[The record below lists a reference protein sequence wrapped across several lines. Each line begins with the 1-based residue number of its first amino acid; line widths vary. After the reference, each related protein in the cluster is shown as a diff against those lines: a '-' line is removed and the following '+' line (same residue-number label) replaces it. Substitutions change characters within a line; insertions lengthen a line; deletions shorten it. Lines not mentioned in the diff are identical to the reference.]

1 MKKIDDLKKKR
12 ILLVFIS
19 VGLIL
24 TIIIGAAVAYMAP
37 NINNTETKS
46 TIVFNSGT
54 IAIVFENGQNQINA
68 TNVLPGWTAVKDFT
82 LTAKNNTTIDSSDAM
97 SYAIKLV
104 VEKNTFSDGAITYS
118 LEGKNLSNNGS
129 IAYVLPNTLKSGA
142 SNVIL
147 GYGNFTKTADI
158 ANGVVH
164 SYTLTLA
171 FPNKTYESQS
181 SDMNKQLS
189 AHITIEKPGAFATLT
204 VIDEQ
209 NSINKTM
216 NLEKGAAYELPVQ
229 KSKTGAIFNGWSVT
243 TGSGT
248 ISNNKLTITG
258 NATIKASYNSGV
270 FEYAYVAPTTSNK
283 EPYYT
288 FNVLLSGKYRLETW
302 GAQGGCSLYNNKQ
315 NCTKIG
321 YGGYSTG
328 EITLKKGEV
337 LYIYVGGAGA
347 NGALKVNSAGGYNG
361 GGLGT
366 WDNKDDE
373 TSGGGGG
380 ATHIAKVSGL
390 LSTLESN
397 KDSIIMVS
405 GGAGGQ
411 SASSLQAG
419 SGGGFRG
426 GISTVTNQSIV
437 SQDTGYAFGKGQ
449 DASGVADS
457 DGVGGGGAGFYGGYM
472 NNVSSKSSGSGGSG
486 YIGNSLLSNRS
497 MYCYSCTES
506 TEDETKTVTT
516 TCFSE
521 TATENCAKAGDGYAK
536 ITLLSEE
543 IIAFS
548 TIRVVNEETKTITTY
563 ETELG
568 KAYTLPK
575 PIDYTGYEFSDYSLE
590 KGTATISNL
599 TITPKSEN
607 VVLKVNYNKKTVV
620 DFAYVAPAS
629 DNATPYS
636 KFIAPQTGEY
646 ILETWGAQG
655 GNGHK
660 NNVVVENVAYGGYS
674 IGTVNLNK
682 GDELYVY
689 VGGRGNDG
697 VVKVNDSAGGY
708 NGGGK
713 GHWDKAD
720 NETSGGGGGATH
732 IAKVN
737 GLLSTLSDNVNNILI
752 VSGGGGGV
760 AWTYVPG
767 MGGGM
772 SGTQGYKSS
781 SVKVN
786 PGTQTSGA
794 AFGQG
799 GDGVNNTG
807 TPGGGGGGGFY
818 GGFGGNGDGVP
829 GAGGSG
835 YIANTLLSK
844 KYMYCY
850 DCEESTDATT
860 YTINTNAV
868 NDLND
873 KNICPNGYSEDPV
886 SKCAKAGNGHAR
898 ISYANSSTSKNSS
911 LKLVNAFTGE
921 IKTIQVARGVD
932 TELPT
937 QSNYEYYSFAYWTV
951 NEGVANIT
959 GNKINV
965 SSSTAI
971 IVANYKQNETMEYAY
986 LSNSVIPEPYY
997 KFVASKS
1004 GTYLLEAWG
1013 ASGGKS
1019 AAVQGYGAY
1028 TTGKVK
1034 LSQGE
1039 MLYVYVGGQGT
1050 KSTAAIA
1057 YTAGGYNGGGK
1068 ANYAGGTGGGA
1079 THISTAI
1086 GVLNNQNIKNLLIV
1100 AGGGG
1105 GSSSYSSGNKGGS
1118 GGGITGVSGGGSAL
1132 GAGGSQTAGGAIKS
1146 SSVAG
1151 ENGAFG
1157 YGGYGGYNSSNKNG
1171 SGAGGGGY
1179 YGGAGGSNR
1188 DGGGGGG
1195 SSYIASSRLISGERY
1210 TFCYN
1215 CTESTDDTTYSV
1227 KTNGTSTLL
1236 DKTNCASGYTDTAVS
1251 KCAKLGDG
1259 YARITLLIQD

>member
-1 MKKIDDLKKKR
+1 MRKIDDLKKKR

-189 AHITIEKPGAFATLT
+189 AHITIEKPGSFATLT

-337 LYIYVGGAGA
+337 LYVYVGGAGA

-449 DASGVADS
+449 DANGTADS
-457 DGVGGGGAGFYGGYM
+457 DGVGGGGGGFYGGYM

-486 YIGNSLLSNRS
+486 YIGNSSLSNRS

-536 ITLLSEE
+536 ITLLGEE
-543 IIAFS
+543 IVAFS
-548 TIRVVNEETKTITTY
+548 TIRVVDEETKTITTY

-575 PIDYTGYEFSDYSLE
+575 PRDYTGYDFSDYSLE

-599 TITPKSEN
+599 TVTPKSEN

-620 DFAYVAPAS
+620 DFAYIAPTDS
-629 DNATPYS
+629 ISTPNVM
-636 KFIAPQTGEY
+636 FTAPQTGQY

-655 GNGHK
+655 GSA
-660 NNVVVENVAYGGYS
+660 NVVIGGMGGYS
-674 IGTVNLNK
+674 TGTISLSK
-682 GDELYVY
+682 GEKIYVF
-689 VGGRGNDG
+689 VGGQGIAATEKKS
-697 VVKVNDSAGGY
+697 VVLKGGY
-708 NGGGK
+708 NGGGN
-713 GHWDKAD
+713 GFGYTDKYTA
-720 NETSGGGGGATH
+720 SGGGATH
-732 IAKVN
+732 IATKSLQISN
-737 GLLSTLSDNVNNILI
+737 LSDSKESILL
-752 VSGGGGGV
+752 VSGGGGGSSF
-760 AWTYVPG
+760 T
-767 MGGGM
+767 
-772 SGTQGYKSS
+772 SS
-781 SVKVN
+781 STKYDGGN
-786 PGTQTSGA
+786 AGGYAGTKCSSSNCGAGGTQTTGA

-799 GDGVNNTG
+799 GHRTYNGS
-807 TPGGGGGGGFY
+807 GGGGGYY
-818 GGFGGNGDGVP
+818 GGVDGKYQGGG
-829 GAGGSG
+829 GGSS
-835 YIANTLLSK
+835 YIGNSLLVNK
-844 KYMYCY
+844 FMYCY
-850 DCEESTDATT
+850 GCTESTDESTFT
-860 YTINTNAV
+860 VNTIGSSN
-868 NDLND
+868 LLD
-873 KNICPNGYSEDPV
+873 KENCPNGYSEDPV

-898 ISYANSSTSKNSS
+898 ISYVNSSTTKNSS

-921 IKTIQVARGVD
+921 IKTIQVTRGVD

-997 KFVASKS
+997 KFVAPKS

-1039 MLYVYVGGQGT
+1039 MLYVFVGGQGT

-1079 THISTAI
+1079 THISTSI
-1086 GVLNNQNIKNLLIV
+1086 GVLTNQNIKNLLIV
-1100 AGGGG
+1100 AAGGGG
-1105 GSSSYSSGNKGGS
+1105 GSSYSSSNKGGS

-1195 SSYIASSRLISGERY
+1195 SSYIASSRLIAGERY

-1236 DKTNCASGYTDTAVS
+1236 DKANCASGYTTTAVS
-1251 KCAKLGDG
+1251 KCAKSGDG